1 MSHAARI
8 SSVGTGAPNVA
19 RGPLLA
25 TLASGVVLVA
35 ILVVVALL
43 AAATGSGGSTESNV
57 ADNPRGADAAPIVHP
72 RGAPL
77 LRPAPARGTAPIV
90 PER

>member
-25 TLASGVVLVA
+25 TLASVVVLVA
-35 ILVVVALL
+35 VLVVALL

>member
-8 SSVGTGAPNVA
+8 SSAGTGAPNLE

-25 TLASGVVLVA
+25 TLASLVVLVA
-35 ILVVVALL
+35 VLVAVLL
-43 AAATGSGGSTESNV
+43 AGATGFGGSTDSK
-57 ADNPRGADAAPIVHP
+57 PGADAAPIVHP
-72 RGAPL
+72 RAAPL
-77 LRPAPARGTAPIV
+77 LRPAPTQDSAPIV